1 MLDTVL
7 EGVSEE
13 VLGTIT
19 GLPPGTVTL
28 ASTLLAKTA
37 DDSSSAARKP
47 VKRNTSGVSG
57 MEEKI
62 LKQATA
68 NLAVTCQRDH
78 PRASR
83 RRCTKFAIKTL
94 LAANKMYSSR
104 SMKKVFRD
112 ALSRRHGDRR
122 HVMKTVVRDFKKA
135 KRRNR
140 L

>member
-1 MLDTVL
+1 MLDTIL

-13 VLGTIT
+13 VLGTIS
-19 GLPPGTVTL
+19 GLPPGTVTF

-37 DDSSSAARKP
+37 DDSSSATQKS
-47 VKRNTSGVSG
+47 VERNTAGVSA
-57 MEEKI
+57 MEEEI
-62 LKQATA
+62 LKKATA

-83 RRCTKFAIKTL
+83 RRCTKFAVKTL

-104 SMKKVFRD
+104 SMTKVFRD
-112 ALSRRHGDRR
+112 ALSPRHADRR
-122 HVMKTVVRDFKKA
+122 RVMKTVLGDFKKA